1 MKEVLEVVVGV
12 LMFAFV
18 AGSMITSGLGLT
30 IPQII
35 EPFKN
40 KKMVM
45 LSLIANFVLVP
56 LFAFGIVWI
65 LPVSEG
71 VRIGIILLSVSGGA
85 PFIPKIVETA
95 KGRVGGAVGLML
107 LLLIVTIILMPV
119 VVPLIFPGA
128 SISAWNIAKTLI
140 YSMLIPLFIALFV
153 KARFSDIAIRIQPFF
168 AILTNIT
175 VLVLFLAIVYLDIKV
190 IASNVSAL
198 PVILIF
204 FLGSFGIG
212 YLTGGKSRNARII
225 LSVGT
230 GLRNPT
236 VAILVAGQYF
246 SSEPMAAITPL
257 LVIIIGLLILI
268 PLATKIGK
276 KTVYN

>member
-1 MKEVLEVVVGV
+1 MKEVLEVVVDV

-45 LSLIANFVLVP
+45 LSLIANFILVP
-56 LFAFGIVWI
+56 LFAFGIVRI

-71 VRIGIILLSVSGGA
+71 VRIGIILLAVSGGA

-107 LLLIVTIILMPV
+107 LLLIVTIILMPL
-119 VVPLIFPGA
+119 VVPLIFHGA
-128 SISAWNIAKTLI
+128 SISSWNIAKTLI

-168 AILTNIT
+168 AKLTNIT
-175 VLVLFLAIVYLDIKV
+175 VLVLFLAIVYLDIEV

-204 FLGSFGIG
+204 FLGAFGIG

-257 LVIIIGLLILI
+257 LVIIIGLLIMI
-268 PLATKIGK
+268 PLATRIGK
-276 KTVYN
+276 KAIS

>member
-1 MKEVLEVVVGV
+1 MKEVLEVVVDV

-45 LSLIANFVLVP
+45 LSLIANFILVP
-56 LFAFGIVWI
+56 LFAFGIVRI

-71 VRIGIILLSVSGGA
+71 VRIGIILLAVSGGA

-107 LLLIVTIILMPV
+107 LLLIITIILMPL
-119 VVPLIFPGA
+119 VVPLIFHGA
-128 SISAWNIAKTLI
+128 SISSWNIAKTLI

-168 AILTNIT
+168 AKLTNIT
-175 VLVLFLAIVYLDIKV
+175 VLVLFLAIVYLNIDV

-268 PLATKIGK
+268 PLATRIGK
-276 KTVYN
+276 KTVL

>member
-1 MKEVLEVVVGV
+1 MKEVLEVVVDV

-45 LSLIANFVLVP
+45 LSLIANFILVP
-56 LFAFGIVWI
+56 LFAFGIVRI

-71 VRIGIILLSVSGGA
+71 VRIGIILLAVSGGA

-107 LLLIVTIILMPV
+107 LLLIVTIILMPL
-119 VVPLIFPGA
+119 VVPLIFHGA
-128 SISAWNIAKTLI
+128 SISSWNIAKTLI

-168 AILTNIT
+168 AKLTNIT
-175 VLVLFLAIVYLDIKV
+175 VLVLFLAIVYLNIEV

-204 FLGSFGIG
+204 FLGAFGIG

-257 LVIIIGLLILI
+257 LVIIIGLLIMI
-268 PLATKIGK
+268 PLATRIGK
-276 KTVYN
+276 NAIS

>member
-30 IPQII
+30 IRQII

-168 AILTNIT
+168 AKLTNIT
-175 VLVLFLAIVYLDIKV
+175 VLVLFLAIVYLNIEV

-204 FLGSFGIG
+204 FLGAFGIG
-212 YLTGGKSRNARII
+212 YLTGGKNRNARII

>member
-1 MKEVLEVVVGV
+1 MKEVLEVVVDV

-45 LSLIANFVLVP
+45 LSLIANFILVP
-56 LFAFGIVWI
+56 LFAFGIVRI

-71 VRIGIILLSVSGGA
+71 VRIGIILLAVSGGA

-107 LLLIVTIILMPV
+107 LLLIVTIILMPL
-119 VVPLIFPGA
+119 VVPLIFHGA
-128 SISAWNIAKTLI
+128 SISSWNIAKTLI

-168 AILTNIT
+168 AKLTNIT
-175 VLVLFLAIVYLDIKV
+175 VLVLFLAIVYLNIEV

-204 FLGSFGIG
+204 FLGAFGIG

-257 LVIIIGLLILI
+257 LVIIIGLLIMI
-268 PLATKIGK
+268 PLATRIGK
-276 KTVYN
+276 KAIS

>member
-1 MKEVLEVVVGV
+1 MKEVLEVVVDV

-40 KKMVM
+40 KKMVL

-71 VRIGIILLSVSGGA
+71 VRIGIILLAVSGGA

-107 LLLIVTIILMPV
+107 LLLIVTIILMPL
-119 VVPLIFPGA
+119 VVPLIFHGA
-128 SISAWNIAKTLI
+128 SISSWNIAKTLI

-168 AILTNIT
+168 AKLTNIT
-175 VLVLFLAIVYLDIKV
+175 VLVLFLAIVYLNIEV

-204 FLGSFGIG
+204 FLGAFGIG

-230 GLRNPT
+230 GLRNPSI
-236 VAILVAGQYF
+236 AILVAGQYF

-268 PLATKIGK
+268 PLATKIGQ
-276 KTVYN
+276 KTE

>member
-30 IPQII
+30 IRQII

-107 LLLIVTIILMPV
+107 LLLIVTIILMPL
-119 VVPLIFPGA
+119 VVPLIFHGA
-128 SISAWNIAKTLI
+128 SISSWNIAKTLI
-140 YSMLIPLFIALFV
+140 YSMLIPLFTALFV

-168 AILTNIT
+168 AKLTNIT
-175 VLVLFLAIVYLDIKV
+175 VLLLFLAIVYLDIKV

-204 FLGSFGIG
+204 FLGAFGIG
-212 YLTGGKSRNARII
+212 YLTGGKNRNARII

-276 KTVYN
+276 NAIS

>member
-1 MKEVLEVVVGV
+1 MKEVLEVVVDV

-45 LSLIANFVLVP
+45 LSLIANFILVP
-56 LFAFGIVWI
+56 LFAFGIVRI

-71 VRIGIILLSVSGGA
+71 VRIGIILLAVSGGA

-107 LLLIVTIILMPV
+107 LLLIVTIILMPL
-119 VVPLIFPGA
+119 VVPLIFHGA
-128 SISAWNIAKTLI
+128 SISSWNIAKTLI

-168 AILTNIT
+168 AKLTNIT
-175 VLVLFLAIVYLDIKV
+175 VLVLFLAIVYLNIEV

-257 LVIIIGLLILI
+257 LVIIIGLLIMI
-268 PLATKIGK
+268 PLATRIGK
-276 KTVYN
+276 KAIS

>member
-1 MKEVLEVVVGV
+1 MTEVLEIGVSV

-18 AGSMITSGLGLT
+18 AESMITSGLGLT

>member
-1 MKEVLEVVVGV
+1 MKEVLEVVVDV

-45 LSLIANFVLVP
+45 LSLIANFILVP
-56 LFAFGIVWI
+56 LFAFGIVRI

-71 VRIGIILLSVSGGA
+71 VRIGIILLAVSGGA

-107 LLLIVTIILMPV
+107 LLLIVTIILMPL
-119 VVPLIFPGA
+119 VVPLIFHGA
-128 SISAWNIAKTLI
+128 SISSWNIAKTLI

-168 AILTNIT
+168 AKLTNIT
-175 VLVLFLAIVYLDIKV
+175 VLVLFLAIVYLNIEV

-204 FLGSFGIG
+204 FLGAFGIG

-268 PLATKIGK
+268 PLATRIGK
-276 KTVYN
+276 KAIS

>member
-1 MKEVLEVVVGV
+1 MKEVLEVVVDV

-45 LSLIANFVLVP
+45 LSLIANFILVP
-56 LFAFGIVWI
+56 LFAFGIVRI

-71 VRIGIILLSVSGGA
+71 VRIGIILLAVSGGA

-107 LLLIVTIILMPV
+107 LLLIVTIILMPL
-119 VVPLIFPGA
+119 VVPLIFHGA
-128 SISAWNIAKTLI
+128 SISSWNIAKTLI

-168 AILTNIT
+168 AKLTNIT
-175 VLVLFLAIVYLDIKV
+175 VLVLFLAIVYLNIEV

-257 LVIIIGLLILI
+257 LVIILGLSIMI
-268 PLATKIGK
+268 PLATRIGK
-276 KTVYN
+276 KTVL

>member
-1 MKEVLEVVVGV
+1 
-12 LMFAFV
+12 
-18 AGSMITSGLGLT
+18 
-30 IPQII
+30 
-35 EPFKN
+35 
-40 KKMVM
+40 MVM
-45 LSLIANFVLVP
+45 LSVIANFVLVP
-56 LFAFGIVWI
+56 LFAFGILRI

-71 VRIGIILLSVSGGA
+71 VRIGIILLAISGGA

-95 KGRVGGAVGLML
+95 KGRVGGAVALML
-107 LLLIVTIILMPV
+107 LLLIVTIILMPL
-119 VVPLIFPGA
+119 VVPLIFHGA
-128 SISAWNIAKTLI
+128 SISSWNIAKTLI

-168 AILTNIT
+168 AKLTNIT
-175 VLVLFLAIVYLDIKV
+175 LLVLFLAIVYLNIEV
-190 IASNVSAL
+190 IVSNVSAL

-204 FLGSFGIG
+204 FLGAFGIG

-257 LVIIIGLLILI
+257 LVVIIGLSILI
-268 PLATKIGK
+268 PLATKIGQ
-276 KTVYN
+276 KTIL

>member
-1 MKEVLEVVVGV
+1 MKEVLEVVVDV

-45 LSLIANFVLVP
+45 LSLIANFILVP
-56 LFAFGIVWI
+56 LFAFGIVRI

-71 VRIGIILLSVSGGA
+71 VRIGIILLAVSGGA

-107 LLLIVTIILMPV
+107 LLLIITIILMPL
-119 VVPLIFPGA
+119 VVPLIFQGA
-128 SISAWNIAKTLI
+128 SISSWNIAKTLI
-140 YSMLIPLFIALFV
+140 YSMLIPLCIALFV

-168 AILTNIT
+168 AKLTNIT
-175 VLVLFLAIVYLDIKV
+175 VLVLFLAIVYLDIEV

-268 PLATKIGK
+268 PLATRIGK
-276 KTVYN
+276 KTVL